1 MERRCEREGC
11 DQVLPAAGRG
21 PVPRFCSTRC
31 RVAAHRARR
40 RVPAEL
46 TRTPR
51 WVRHSQAKVPLTIRG
66 RAASST
72 DPSTWST
79 HEQARGSAV
88 GAGLGCVLT
97 ADDDIVCI
105 DLDHAL
111 DGTGRPV
118 PWAAELLAAVPP
130 TWIEVSPS
138 GEGLHIWG
146 RADMLGGRRLPRPGG
161 GVEVYGSGR
170 YITVTGRLYGGRRAT
185 TQLADI
191 SALVAS
197 LV

>member
-1 MERRCEREGC
+1 MAVKGCEHCGEA
-11 DQVLPAAGRG
+11 LPIMARADA
-21 PVPRFCSTRC
+21 RFCGTRC

-40 RVPAEL
+40 RPPAEL
-46 TRTPR
+46 RDQAR
-51 WVRHSQAKVPLTIRG
+51 WVRHSASKVPLTADG
-66 RAASST
+66 EGAASST
-72 DPSTWST
+72 DPGTWT
-79 HEQARGSAV
+79 TYEDARQSDAGV
-88 GAGLGCVLT
+88 GLGCVLT
-97 ADDDIVCI
+97 PDDDIVCI

-111 DGTGRPV
+111 DEAGRPV
-118 PWAAELLAAVPP
+118 PWAAELLARTPA
-130 TWIEVSPS
+130 TWIEISP
-138 GEGLHIWG
+138 GGDGLHIWG

-185 TQLADI
+185 TELADI